1 MDILAALC
9 VALLTL
15 ILLTLFSWLA
25 EPRTNTDSTRATY
38 DAARADASNA
48 RQLPSLRLLDS
59 AHGSQATPRAPD
71 SFLARIYSTFIT
83 RVRPLSLPAMEYLE
97 QRALHTD
104 IVQYLTATPRYLR
117 STLASFLDLDA
128 EHHRSEI
135 TELKTALFDAQNAFC
150 HSQQSL
156 RTAGMKL
163 VMSRSENNTLSR
175 DLAHARAALC
185 ELSRVQRDSEI
196 TAAMLAKQTTEL
208 KKTQG
213 ALGSWKGELRTTQ
226 AELNAVKS
234 ELRSA
239 RHELDS
245 ANTDLDTARA
255 DLDKAHVDRDK
266 AREDASRRR
275 TAYHELRDLNQDVV
289 AAYNASRS
297 QCARM
302 QRKHAALERYTE
314 EVKAM
319 AKNMLE
325 DYGRVNEEKRKMVK
339 DMEGM
344 VKETRRLESEM
355 EEVKEE
361 RKTLESENKQLHDA
375 AADLRSQ
382 AKEAEELRGTLNAK
396 EQELLESKAEV
407 AKLDALVARLRQ
419 AASVVLEENDA
430 LAEEMRSMKEEVRA
444 LKAEAALSATPRMT
458 TAMTF
463 APLGLSTAPPGLPS
477 ATSSTASRTLRTMPI
492 PATASRK
499 TPSMTGLTSTVPQH
513 RRSTSAAS
521 SATVKSTSNA
531 TAPPMSRAPIPS
543 MINSVDPMTSSTNM
557 LSCST
562 NLMASSTN
570 FDLMARSADSMTS
583 STNSMA
589 SSTMSSATLDLTS
602 INKDRTR
609 LMDTGDSFYQAALL
623 SSSASFGA
631 SISSNA
637 AQVPVGGSRDARS
650 SSITDQPAAHTS
662 CGTATDTED
671 ESDMSLCEFDCS
683 PSSWTMLSSLPSVSI
698 PGTPPSNK
706 SYWNDDVKILSTS
719 DRSTGD
725 WSVYLAPTSKS
736 VTVEKPQ
743 SLANPTPSSLPC
755 PQLPQFRPQL
765 FARSPMNL
773 GSVSLRD
780 DLDRPERPVAGRRRA
795 LSSSCLSPPVSL
807 PLWPRLLDSELT
819 ADGYRH
825 VLQRRVLKR
834 IRLE

>member
-1 MDILAALC
+1 MDILSALG

-25 EPRTNTDSTRATY
+25 ESRTNTDSTRATY

-48 RQLPSLRLLDS
+48 RQLHSLRLLDT

-83 RVRPLSLPAMEYLE
+83 RVYSLSLPAMKYLE
-97 QRALHTD
+97 QRAPHID
-104 IVQYLTATPRYLR
+104 IIKYLTATARDLR
-117 STLASFLDLDA
+117 STLASLLDLDA
-128 EHHRSEI
+128 ERHQVEI
-135 TELKTALFDAQNAFC
+135 NELKTALSDVQHAFC
-150 HSQQSL
+150 NSQQSL

-163 VMSRSENNTLSR
+163 VMSRSENNSLSR

-185 ELSRVQRDSEI
+185 ELSGVQRDSEI
-196 TAAMLAKQTTEL
+196 TTAMLAKKTTEL
-208 KKTQG
+208 KRTQA
-213 ALGSWKGELRTTQ
+213 ALSSWKGELRTAQ

-234 ELRSA
+234 ELRTA
-239 RHELDS
+239 RRELDA
-245 ANTDLDTARA
+245 ANSDLDAARA
-255 DLDKAHVDRDK
+255 DLDQAHSDRDK

-275 TAYHELRDLNQDVV
+275 TACHELRDMNQDVV

-319 AKNMLE
+319 AKNLLD
-325 DYGRVNEEKRKMVK
+325 DYGRVNEEKRKMVR
-339 DMEGM
+339 DMEAM
-344 VKETRRLESEM
+344 VKEARRLESEL

-361 RKTLESENKQLHDA
+361 RKTLENENKQLQDVV
-375 AADLRSQ
+375 ADLRGQ
-382 AKEAEELRGTLNAK
+382 AKEAEERQRELASALREK
-396 EQELLESKAEV
+396 EQELLESKDDI

-444 LKAEAALSATPRMT
+444 LKAEAALSATPRLST
-458 TAMTF
+458 TMTF
-463 APLGLSTAPPGLPS
+463 APPVPMDAAS
-477 ATSSTASRTLRTMPI
+477 ATTSRTSRTLPTL
-492 PATASRK
+492 ATTSRMM
-499 TPSMTGLTSTVPQH
+499 PSMTGLTSTVPQH
-513 RRSTSAAS
+513 RRSTSTAS
-521 SATVKSTSNA
+521 SATVKPTPNA
-531 TAPPMSRAPIPS
+531 TVPPMSRAPIPS

-570 FDLMARSADSMTS
+570 FDLMASSADSITS

-609 LMDTGDSFYQAALL
+609 LMDIGDSFYRAALL

-637 AQVPVGGSRDARS
+637 AQAPVEGSHDARLGI
-650 SSITDQPAAHTS
+650 ITDQPAAHS
-662 CGTATDTED
+662 SSGNVTDTED

-698 PGTPPSNK
+698 PGTPPSSK
-706 SYWNDDVKILSTS
+706 SYWNDNVKILSTS
-719 DRSTGD
+719 DRSTED
-725 WSVYLAPTSKS
+725 WSVYLAPSSKS
-736 VTVEKPQ
+736 ATIDKPK
-743 SLANPTPSSLPC
+743 SSANSSSSSIPC

-765 FARSPMNL
+765 FARSPMTL

-780 DLDRPERPVAGRRRA
+780 DRVRPERPAAGRRRA

>member
-1 MDILAALC
+1 MDILAALG

-25 EPRTNTDSTRATY
+25 ESRTNTDSTRATY

-48 RQLPSLRLLDS
+48 RQLPSLRLLDT
-59 AHGSQATPRAPD
+59 AHGSQAPPRAPD
-71 SFLARIYSTFIT
+71 SFLARIYSTLIT
-83 RVRPLSLPAMEYLE
+83 RVHSLSLPAMEYFE
-97 QRALHTD
+97 QRAPHID
-104 IVQYLTATPRYLR
+104 IIKYLTATARDLG
-117 STLASFLDLDA
+117 STLASFLHVDA
-128 EHHRSEI
+128 ERHQREI
-135 TELKTALFDAQNAFC
+135 NELKTALSDVQNAFC
-150 HSQQSL
+150 NSQQSL

-185 ELSRVQRDSEI
+185 ELSRVQRDSEV
-196 TAAMLAKQTTEL
+196 TTAMLSKKTTEL
-208 KKTQG
+208 KKTQD

-234 ELRSA
+234 QLGTVR
-239 RHELDS
+239 RELDA
-245 ANTDLDTARA
+245 ANSELDAARA
-255 DLDKAHVDRDK
+255 DLDQAHSDCDK
-266 AREDASRRR
+266 ARADASRRR
-275 TAYHELRDLNQDVV
+275 TAYHELRDMNQDVV

-319 AKNMLE
+319 AKNMLD
-325 DYGRVNEEKRKMVK
+325 DYGRVNEEKRGMVRE
-339 DMEGM
+339 MEGM
-344 VKETRRLESEM
+344 VKETRRLESEL

-361 RKTLESENKQLHDA
+361 KIALESENKQLHDA
-375 AADLRSQ
+375 AVDLRSQ

-396 EQELLESKAEV
+396 EQVLLESMSDAT
-407 AKLDALVARLRQ
+407 KLDALVARLRQ

-430 LAEEMRSMKEEVRA
+430 LTEEIRSMKEEVRA
-444 LKAEAALSATPRMT
+444 LKAEAALSATPRMA

-463 APLGLSTAPPGLPS
+463 APLGLSSAPPVLPS
-477 ATSSTASRTLRTMPI
+477 ATSATASRTLRTMPI
-492 PATASRK
+492 PATTSR
-499 TPSMTGLTSTVPQH
+499 TTHSMTGSMSTVAQH
-513 RRSTSAAS
+513 RRSTS
-521 SATVKSTSNA
+521 TTSTA
-531 TAPPMSRAPIPS
+531 TARPRLTASTTPRSPNPPMS
-543 MINSVDPMTSSTNM
+543 NSTNPMTSSTNM

-562 NLMASSTN
+562 NLMATSTN
-570 FDLMARSADSMTS
+570 FDLLASSANSMAS

-589 SSTMSSATLDLTS
+589 SSTMSTATLDLTS

-637 AQVPVGGSRDARS
+637 AQVSRGASATSVVDEAVAAANPESVTDA
-650 SSITDQPAAHTS
+650 
-662 CGTATDTED
+662 ED

-683 PSSWTMLSSLPSVSI
+683 PSSWTVLSSLPSVSI
-698 PGTPPSNK
+698 PGTPPSSK
-706 SYWNDDVKILSTS
+706 SYWNDDVKILSTFN
-719 DRSTGD
+719 RSTED
-725 WSVYLAPTSKS
+725 WSVYLAPISKS
-736 VTVEKPQ
+736 VSIDKPK
-743 SLANPTPSSLPC
+743 SLASPTPLSLPC
-755 PQLPQFRPQL
+755 PHLPQFRPQL

-780 DLDRPERPVAGRRRA
+780 DRDRPERPVAGRRRA

>member
-1 MDILAALC
+1 MDILAALG

-25 EPRTNTDSTRATY
+25 ESRTNTDSTRATY

-48 RQLPSLRLLDS
+48 RQIPSLRLLDT

-83 RVRPLSLPAMEYLE
+83 RVHPFSLPAMEYLE
-97 QRALHTD
+97 QRAPHID
-104 IVQYLTATPRYLR
+104 IVKYLTATARDLR

-128 EHHRSEI
+128 KHHRSEI
-135 TELKTALFDAQNAFC
+135 NELKSALSDVQNAFC
-150 HSQQSL
+150 SSQQSL

-163 VMSRSENNTLSR
+163 VISRSEQNTLSR

-185 ELSRVQRDSEI
+185 ELSRVQRDFEV
-196 TAAMLAKQTTEL
+196 TTAMLAKKTTEL
-208 KKTQG
+208 KKTQD

-226 AELNAVKS
+226 AELNAMKS
-234 ELRSA
+234 ELRTA
-239 RHELDS
+239 RHELDT
-245 ANTDLDTARA
+245 ANTELDVSRT
-255 DLDKAHVDRDK
+255 DLDKARVDRDK

-275 TAYHELRDLNQDVV
+275 SAYHELRDMNQDVV

-319 AKNMLE
+319 AKNMLD
-325 DYGRVNEEKRKMVK
+325 DYGRVNEEKRRMVR

-344 VKETRRLESEM
+344 VKEARRLESEM

-361 RKTLESENKQLHDA
+361 KNALESENKQPHDA

-430 LAEEMRSMKEEVRA
+430 LAEEMQSMKEEVRA
-444 LKAEAALSATPRMT
+444 LRAEAALSATPRMAT
-458 TAMTF
+458 MMTF
-463 APLGLSTAPPGLPS
+463 THPVPMDAAS
-477 ATSSTASRTLRTMPI
+477 ATTSRTSRTLPT
-492 PATASRK
+492 PATTSRM

-513 RRSTSAAS
+513 RRSTSTAS
-521 SATVKSTSNA
+521 SATMKPTPNA

-562 NLMASSTN
+562 NLMATSTN
-570 FDLMARSADSMTS
+570 FELMASSADSMTS

-589 SSTMSSATLDLTS
+589 SSMMSTTTLDLTS

-637 AQVPVGGSRDARS
+637 AQAPVEGSHDARL
-650 SSITDQPAAHTS
+650 SIIADQPAAHS
-662 CGTATDTED
+662 SSGNATDTED

-698 PGTPPSNK
+698 PGTPPSSK
-706 SYWNDDVKILSTS
+706 SYWNDNVKILSTS
-719 DRSTGD
+719 DRSTED
-725 WSVYLAPTSKS
+725 WSVYLAPSSRSATIDKPKS
-736 VTVEKPQ
+736 
-743 SLANPTPSSLPC
+743 SADSSSSSIPC

-765 FARSPMNL
+765 FARSPMTL

-780 DLDRPERPVAGRRRA
+780 DRVRPERPAAGRRRA
-795 LSSSCLSPPVSL
+795 WSSSCLSPPVSL

-825 VLQRRVLKR
+825 VLQRRELKR